1 MSNELS
7 ETDAQKLF
15 AQISAADNDPL
26 KLDELMK
33 TPDEGGNPDPNLTT
47 DPAKPDVT
55 DPPEGGDGANGDPAE
70 GKVEGNEG
78 NPPAGDGQPEVPADN
93 NGDNP
98 NEPDELAKLRE
109 QLDKLGKEN
118 HALKSQAGRVPHVQR
133 RLKELEE
140 RLEALNKPSPANHP
154 SATIQ
159 PKVLEQLKGI
169 READPELADAVAKA
183 IEEATSGFAAE
194 TVARQREL
202 LELQRN
208 QELASYQSE
217 QVGLL
222 LEMIPNAKEVVA
234 SPQWSEWK
242 NAQSADIVRLA
253 ESDDAQSVALAMRLY
268 GDAMRV
274 KYPQLASPIQ
284 KTDSN
289 KPSDEDAA
297 KAAKIEQER
306 IARQAAASKVNAS
319 NVTPQGGLPDDPEAL
334 FNKYYAD
341 IRGGTQ

>member
-1 MSNELS
+1 MSNEMS
-7 ETDAQKLF
+7 ESDAQKLF
-15 AQISAADNDPL
+15 AQIAAADNDPL

-33 TPDEGGNPDPNLTT
+33 TPEEGGNPDPNPEVITPPT
-47 DPAKPDVT
+47 PPDT
-55 DPPEGGDGANGDPAE
+55 NDNPEGDKPE
-70 GKVEGNEG
+70 GEDDNKDKKDNEG
-78 NPPAGDGQPEVPADN
+78 QPPADNGQPEVPADGGN
-93 NGDNP
+93 ND
-98 NEPDELAKLRE
+98 EPDELAKLRE

-159 PKVLEQLKGI
+159 PKVLEKLKGI
-169 READPELADAVAKA
+169 RESDPELADAVAKA
-183 IEEATSGFAAE
+183 IEEATSGIAAE
-194 TVARQREL
+194 TVARQREI

-208 QELASYQSE
+208 QELESYQAA
-217 QVGLL
+217 QIGLL
-222 LEMIPNAKEVVA
+222 LEMVPNAKEVVA

-253 ESDDAQSVALAMRLY
+253 ESDDAASVALAMRLY
-268 GDAMRV
+268 GEDMRV
-274 KYPQLASPIQ
+274 KYPQLAQQPQ
-284 KTDSN
+284 KTEAT

-306 IARQAAASKVNAS
+306 IARQAAAAKVS
-319 NVTPQGGLPDDPEAL
+319 PSSVTPQGGLPDDPEAL
-334 FNKYYAD
+334 FKKYYAD

>member
-7 ETDAQKLF
+7 DTDAQKLF
-15 AQISAADNDPL
+15 NQISTAGGDPL

-33 TPDEGGNPDPNLTT
+33 TPDEGGNPDPTPPDPIPT
-47 DPAKPDVT
+47 DPVT
-55 DPPEGGDGANGDPAE
+55 PPVDGGDGSNPEGGDG
-70 GKVEGNEG
+70 GNTGQEG
-78 NPPAGDGQPEVPADN
+78 NPPVVEGQPEGTTPEGG
-93 NGDNP
+93 NGG
-98 NEPDELAKLRE
+98 EPDDIAKLRE
-109 QLDKLGKEN
+109 QLEKLGKEN

-140 RLEALNKPSPANHP
+140 RLEALNKTSPANHP

-169 READPELADAVAKA
+169 RESDPELADAIAKA
-183 IEEATSGFAAE
+183 IEQATSGLAAE
-194 TVARQREL
+194 DVHRQREV

-208 QELASYQSE
+208 QELASYQAD
-217 QVGLL
+217 QINLL
-222 LEMIPNAKEVVA
+222 LEMVPNAKEVVA

-253 ESDDAQSVALAMRLY
+253 ESDDANSVALAMRIY
-268 GDAMRV
+268 GDDMRV
-274 KYPQLASPIQ
+274 KYPQLAAPVQ
-284 KTDSN
+284 KTDPA

-306 IARQAAASKVNAS
+306 IARQQAASKVNAS

-334 FNKYYAD
+334 FKKYYTD
-341 IRGGTQ
+341 IRGTQ

>member
-1 MSNELS
+1 MSNEMS
-7 ETDAQKLF
+7 ESDAQKLF
-15 AQISAADNDPL
+15 AQIAAADNDPL

-33 TPDEGGNPDPNLTT
+33 TPDEGGNPDPNPEVV
-47 DPAKPDVT
+47 DPPTPPDANENPDGAK
-55 DPPEGGDGANGDPAE
+55 PEGGDDNKEKEQE
-70 GKVEGNEG
+70 GQ
-78 NPPAGDGQPEVPADN
+78 PPADNGQPEVPAAGGDGN
-93 NGDNP
+93 NE
-98 NEPDELAKLRE
+98 EPDELAKLRE

-169 READPELADAVAKA
+169 RESDPELADAVAKA
-183 IEEATSGFAAE
+183 IELATSGIAAE

-208 QELASYQSE
+208 QELESYQAE
-217 QVGLL
+217 QIGLL
-222 LEMIPNAKEVVA
+222 LEMVPNAKEVVA

-274 KYPQLASPIQ
+274 KYPQLAQPSQ

-306 IARQAAASKVNAS
+306 IARQAAAAKVNPS
-319 NVTPQGGLPDDPEAL
+319 NVSPQGGLPDDPEAL
-334 FNKYYAD
+334 FKKYYAD
-341 IRGGTQ
+341 IKGGTQ

>member
-1 MSNELS
+1 MSNEMS
-7 ETDAQKLF
+7 ESDAQKLF

-33 TPDEGGNPDPNLTT
+33 TPDEGGNPDPNLTP
-47 DPAKPDVT
+47 DPDKPEGQ
-55 DPPEGGDGANGDPAE
+55 DPPEGGDPAGDPPE
-70 GKVEGNEG
+70 GKDKGNEG
-78 NPPAGDGQPEVPADN
+78 DPPADNGQPEGNLPAADGN
-93 NGDNP
+93 N

-169 READPELADAVAKA
+169 RESDPELADAVAKA
-183 IEEATSGFAAE
+183 IEQATSGFAAE

-217 QVGLL
+217 QIGLL
-222 LEMIPNAKEVVA
+222 LEMVPNAKEVVA

-253 ESDDAQSVALAMRLY
+253 ESDDAQSVALAMRIY
-268 GDAMRV
+268 GEDMRV
-274 KYPQLASPIQ
+274 KYPQLAQPVQ
-284 KTDSN
+284 KTDPN

-319 NVTPQGGLPDDPEAL
+319 SVTPQGGLPDDPEAL
-334 FNKYYAD
+334 FKKYYAD
-341 IRGGTQ
+341 IKGGTQ